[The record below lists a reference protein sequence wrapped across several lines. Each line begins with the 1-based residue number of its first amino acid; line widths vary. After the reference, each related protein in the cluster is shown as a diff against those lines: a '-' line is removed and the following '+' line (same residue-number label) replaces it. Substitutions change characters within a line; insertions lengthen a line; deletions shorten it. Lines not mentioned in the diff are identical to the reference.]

1 MVTAKLMKYNAPV
14 EVDMTALELR
24 SIAEFLLEDK
34 VKELLKDSWPME
46 TIAKQIIAQSEKVQD
61 SLNAVSYAS

>member
-24 SIAEFLLEDK
+24 SIADFLSEDK
-34 VKELLKDSWPME
+34 VKELFKDNWPME

>member
-1 MVTAKLMKYNAPV
+1 MVTAKLFKYNAPV
-14 EVDMTALELR
+14 EVSMTALELQ
-24 SIAEFLLEDK
+24 SIAEFLSKDK
-34 VKELLKDSWPME
+34 TQELFKDSWPME